1 VNVLNSRHFHQVVHP
16 VFLGLGLQADHV
28 HAHLA
33 AVVAASEPV
42 PTSVSQQRVAA
53 SPRHPVTFT
62 VESKVA
68 RLLFPDRTL
77 LSHRQADSS
86 VAAWVH
92 FLTIGIPGVSR
103 GRPEPSVAVVV
114 VVVVPAWRRRR
125 GRRRSESVG
134 IVAVVVSVVVSEVVP
149 LCLCGHCGHQN
160 NKGH

>member
-1 VNVLNSRHFHQVVHP
+1 M
-16 VFLGLGLQADHV
+16 
-28 HAHLA
+28 
-33 AVVAASEPV
+33 
-42 PTSVSQQRVAA
+42 
-53 SPRHPVTFT
+53 
-62 VESKVA
+62 
-68 RLLFPDRTL
+68 FPDSTL

-114 VVVVPAWRRRR
+114 VVVPAWRRRR

-134 IVAVVVSVVVSEVVP
+134 IVAVVVSEVVP